1 MHPDVECLAR
11 IGREALP
18 GGDGPDDP
26 VVLYDRHGVL
36 VVRVGTVVVKLHQAD
51 RDGGPLLD
59 RRMRLAGALPGLL
72 LPPLGP
78 PRRIAG
84 RVVTVWPYGEPVDP
98 RPGSPEGLPWEEG
111 ARLLARLHT
120 AEVPEGAPEWGRP
133 TRVARLVR
141 ELEDG
146 PAAGEIRRAFAT
158 LPAWIRDG
166 SGPPDG
172 GARRTLLHGDWHL
185 GQMVRVEGAWRLIDV
200 EDLGAG
206 DPVWDLA
213 RPAALYSAGVL
224 AHEDWTRFLDA
235 YRASGGPAVPADD
248 GLWAALDVP
257 ARALVIQIAATCVK
271 SARKDDRPLDGAER
285 ALVDTCTRISSV
297 GSPE

>member
-1 MHPDVECLAR
+1 
-11 IGREALP
+11 
-18 GGDGPDDP
+18 
-26 VVLYDRHGVL
+26 
-36 VVRVGTVVVKLHQAD
+36 VGTVVIKMHQAD
-51 RDGGPLLD
+51 RDGGPMLD

-72 LPPLGP
+72 LTPLGP
-78 PRRIAG
+78 PRRIDG
-84 RVVTVWPYGEPVDP
+84 RVITVWPYGEPVSQDP
-98 RPGSPEGLPWEEG
+98 ESPDGLPWEEG
-111 ARLLARLHT
+111 ARLLAHLH
-120 AEVPEGAPEWGRP
+120 AVPVPEGAPEWGRP
-133 TRVARLVR
+133 TRVTRLVG

-146 PAAGEIRRAFAT
+146 PATIEIRRAFAT

-166 SGPPDG
+166 TGPPNGDV
-172 GARRTLLHGDWHL
+172 ARRTLLHGDWHL
-185 GQMVRVEGAWRLIDV
+185 GQLVRVQGTWRMIDV

-224 AHEDWTRFLDA
+224 PQEDWSRFLGA
-235 YRASGGPAVPADD
+235 YRAFQGPAVPVEGDP
-248 GLWAALDVP
+248 WNALDVP

>member
-11 IGREALP
+11 IGRDELP
-18 GGDGPDDP
+18 DGDVPADP

-36 VVRVGTVVVKLHQAD
+36 VVRVGTVVVKRHQAD

-59 RRMRLAGALPGLL
+59 RRMRLAGTLPGLL
-72 LPPLGP
+72 LTPLGP
-78 PRRIAG
+78 PRRIGG
-84 RVVTVWPYGEPVDP
+84 RVITAWPYGEPVT
-98 RPGSPEGLPWEEG
+98 PGAEGLPWEDG
-111 ARLLARLHT
+111 ARLLAKLHT
-120 AEVPEGAPEWGRP
+120 VPVPEGAPEWGRP
-133 TRVARLVR
+133 RRVARLVG

-146 PAAGEIRRAFAT
+146 PAATEIRRAFAT

-166 SGPPDG
+166 GPSPDG
-172 GARRTLLHGDWHL
+172 RRTLLHGDWHL
-185 GQMVRVEGAWRLIDV
+185 GQLVRVQGTWRMIDV
-200 EDLGAG
+200 EDLGTG
-206 DPVWDLA
+206 NPIWDLA

-224 AHEDWTRFLDA
+224 PHDDWSRFLGA
-235 YRASGGPAVPADD
+235 YRAFRGPAVPVD
-248 GLWAALDVP
+248 GDPWEALDVP